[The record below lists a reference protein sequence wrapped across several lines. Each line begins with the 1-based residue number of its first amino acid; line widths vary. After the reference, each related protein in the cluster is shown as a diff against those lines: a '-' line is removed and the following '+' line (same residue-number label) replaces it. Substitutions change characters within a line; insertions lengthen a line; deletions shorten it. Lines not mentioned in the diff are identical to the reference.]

1 MATKVSRGG
10 IEYDVPEGEEDFVQ
24 KLQDWADREKAEEG
38 LLDVKFFPRLPEDP
52 PITLNNACKA
62 AYRVLS
68 GEAPSWPL
76 DTTNL

>member
-38 LLDVKFFPRLPEDP
+38 LLDVKVLPP
-52 PITLNNACKA
+52 A
-62 AYRVLS
+62 AGR
-68 GEAPSWPL
+68 PSDYVEQCL
-76 DTTNL
+76 